1 MAQGTV
7 KDFDPV
13 TNTGTVMLDT
23 KEEVPVDA
31 ETFAIS
37 GLREL
42 RLGQRVTFE
51 LEDRDGAWRM
61 HNLGLVSI

>member
-1 MAQGTV
+1 MTV
-7 KDFDPV
+7 PV
-13 TNTGTVMLDT
+13 LDT